1 MTRDL
6 TVTWRVGTAP
16 GQWSVVPWSRGPRPG
31 PDVRY
36 IHCGPWL
43 MVDTC
48 CTPPIYR
55 DICYVLVWKAKRLQN
70 LVVLAF
76 LRLVK

>member
-16 GQWSVVPWSRGPRPG
+16 GQWSVVPWSHGPRPNVG
-31 PDVRY
+31 Y
-36 IHCGPWL
+36 IPGL

-55 DICYVLVWKAKRLQN
+55 DICYVLVWKAKRLQI

-76 LRLVK
+76 FWSVK